1 MEESTPNTPNTPD
14 TPNVPNTPST
24 PPAPGGR
31 RAAKKVPVGLIAGL
45 TAAALAAAVVGGY
58 FGLCAW
64 VKENGCLLP
73 GAVAVD
79 DRGEAVADL
88 GRLPRE
94 DALSVVS
101 QEMDQRLDNRT
112 LTLLYGDGKKKEL
125 TGELMTISPEAAVEA
140 GFSAKGEQP
149 LWKLGAL
156 WLGAAQEPCQ
166 MSLSAAAFTQEGTAQ
181 AKKVIQSIAD
191 EVKVDPVDFTY
202 EVEGET
208 VTVTPGTDGQKLDT
222 DALLAAVEEALAQG
236 ETELRVEPE
245 PVPGAELSGT
255 VIRDLVHVEPQAPGV
270 DKDGKLTPAIIGR
283 TVDPQEAQ
291 KLLDGAAPGESVEIP
306 LALIPPDTTGDER
319 LYYKDLLAEVTTNM
333 DGVANRSFNV
343 NRAAEFCNGKV
354 IQPGE
359 VFSYIGTI
367 GNPSQAN
374 GYRPS
379 TGYQNGETVP
389 MDGGGVCQVSS
400 SLYYCAVYSNLEIVK
415 RACHAF
421 STGYIPNG
429 LDATI
434 YYPSLDFKFRN
445 NTGFPIKIVA
455 YTTGGAWGKLTVQF
469 FGSNPDGIHVETQR
483 YTQGSTAWTTVY
495 QPDETIPRGTTKVK
509 TTPYTGYVVDVYRCV
524 YDANGN
530 LISRT
535 FENHSK
541 YNKRDKVILYNPADE
556 GPWGPAVDPG
566 VEPTPEIPP
575 VTQPP
580 ITEPPV
586 TEPPVTQPPSTDPP
600 VEPTQEP
607 IPTLEPTPEPPP
619 PTQYIDLPGGETGA

>member
-14 TPNVPNTPST
+14 TPNSPST
-24 PPAPGGR
+24 PKTPGGR
-31 RAAKKVPVGLIAGL
+31 RAAKRVPVGLIAGL
-45 TAAALAAAVVGGY
+45 TVAALAAAVVGGY

-64 VKENGCLLP
+64 VKDNGCLLP
-73 GAVAVD
+73 GTVAVD

-88 GRLPRE
+88 DKLSRE
-94 DALSVVS
+94 DALELVS
-101 QEMDQRLDNRT
+101 QEMDQRLGDRK

-125 TGELMTISPEAAVEA
+125 TGELMNISPEAAVEA

-156 WLGAAQEPCQ
+156 WLGAVQEPCQ
-166 MSLSAAAFTQEGTAQ
+166 MSLSAAAFTQEGEAQ
-181 AKKVIQSIAD
+181 AKRVIQSIAD
-191 EVKVDPVDFTY
+191 EVRVDPVDFTY
-202 EVEGET
+202 EVKEET

-236 ETELRVEPE
+236 ETELRVETE
-245 PVPGAELSGT
+245 AVPGAELSGT

-283 TVDPQEAQ
+283 TVDAQEAQ
-291 KLLDGAAPGESVEIP
+291 KLLDAAAPGESVEIP

-343 NRAAEFCNGKV
+343 NRAASFCNGKV

-367 GNPSQAN
+367 GNPSTGN
-374 GYRPS
+374 GYKPS
-379 TGYQNGETVP
+379 TGYQNGETVA

-455 YTTGGAWGKLTVQF
+455 YCEGGAWGKLTVQF
-469 FGSNPDGIHVETQR
+469 YGSNPDGIHVETQR
-483 YTQGSTAWTTVY
+483 YTQSSTAWTTVY
-495 QPDETIPRGTTKVK
+495 QPDETIRRGTTTVK
-509 TTPYTGYVVDVYRCV
+509 ITPYTGYVVDVYRCV
-524 YDANGN
+524 YDANGK

-556 GPWGPAVDPG
+556 GPWGPGVDPGVDPG

-575 VTQPP
+575 VTEPP
-580 ITEPPV
+580 VTEPPV
-586 TEPPVTQPPSTDPP
+586 TEPPVTDPPVTDPPETEPP
-600 VEPTQEP
+600 VEPT
-607 IPTLEPTPEPPP
+607 PEPP